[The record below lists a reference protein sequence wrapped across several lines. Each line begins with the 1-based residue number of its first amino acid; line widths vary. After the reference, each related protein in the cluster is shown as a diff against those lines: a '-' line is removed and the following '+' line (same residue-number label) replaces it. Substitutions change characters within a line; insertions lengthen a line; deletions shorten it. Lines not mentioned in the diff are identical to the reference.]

1 MKYIM
6 LHGLGQKSSSW
17 QRTVQVMNNSRD
29 ILCPDL
35 SEWLHNTEPCYA
47 DLYRVLERYCEQFNE
62 PLNLCGLSLGG
73 ILALQYALEH
83 SEKVNSLVLM
93 GTQVSMPKNML
104 KLQNMIFRI
113 MPNATFRKM
122 GFNKTDMINLC
133 KSMMDLDF
141 RQDLKKIKC
150 RTLVI
155 CGEKDKANKSA
166 SLELKQEIPNAEFSI
181 ISHAGHE
188 VNIDNPLELG
198 EKLNAFFR
206 EGR

>member
-17 QRTVQVMNNSRD
+17 QRTVHVMNNSRD

-47 DLYRVLERYCEQFNE
+47 DLYRVLKRYCEQFDE

-113 MPNATFRKM
+113 MPNASFRKM

-166 SLELKQEIPNAEFSI
+166 SLELKQEIPNAEFSM

-198 EKLNAFFR
+198 EKLNTFFR

>member
-35 SEWLHNTEPCYA
+35 SEWFHNTEPCYA
-47 DLYRVLERYCEQFNE
+47 DLYRVLERFCEQFDE

-104 KLQNMIFRI
+104 KLQNMIFQI
-113 MPNATFRKM
+113 MPNATFRKI